1 MKNLLC
7 ENFIKGL
14 IETYNDDINSDL
26 KINNRIILEVAS
38 KILDGSFNQYGEIIQ
53 IPKPNIET
61 KNNILLH
68 DGVKHIVDS
77 ILVVKLSSKTLIL
90 DAVEEGSFFDY
101 LKVNKT
107 MCYIEDS
114 NIWFK
119 NFKKDE
125 NLSKRV
131 NDIGL
136 LNLNSLIAELYSFK
150 KNIIKEYINDIR
162 DTEEY
167 LNLTK
172 SYIEEDIITNLD
184 RELNY
189 TTKALKLNEFD
200 YSFKSIQ
207 DDCLSNITNKI
218 SANMKNLPNESGL
231 IDMYIKDKESL
242 RNLFY
247 ESACETNIKNIVIAF
262 SEYEKYTYLVKK
274 HSKYFELL
282 DLLMKFNVK
291 INSISNDI
299 FNLSRDFKSGQL
311 YINSSKTKI
320 SLSDIVVKTRS
331 VDTIYKYS
339 LNIYELFLQDYPLT
353 PLLSRTDMHPF
364 YITNRGKT
372 IFKVSE
378 ETISELKSILNKLS
392 ENGFIL

>member
-125 NLSKRV
+125 NLS
-131 NDIGL
+131 
-136 LNLNSLIAELYSFK
+136 
-150 KNIIKEYINDIR
+150 
-162 DTEEY
+162 
-167 LNLTK
+167 
-172 SYIEEDIITNLD
+172 
-184 RELNY
+184 
-189 TTKALKLNEFD
+189 
-200 YSFKSIQ
+200 
-207 DDCLSNITNKI
+207 
-218 SANMKNLPNESGL
+218 
-231 IDMYIKDKESL
+231 
-242 RNLFY
+242 
-247 ESACETNIKNIVIAF
+247 
-262 SEYEKYTYLVKK
+262 
-274 HSKYFELL
+274 
-282 DLLMKFNVK
+282 
-291 INSISNDI
+291 
-299 FNLSRDFKSGQL
+299 
-311 YINSSKTKI
+311 
-320 SLSDIVVKTRS
+320 
-331 VDTIYKYS
+331 
-339 LNIYELFLQDYPLT
+339 
-353 PLLSRTDMHPF
+353 
-364 YITNRGKT
+364 
-372 IFKVSE
+372 
-378 ETISELKSILNKLS
+378 
-392 ENGFIL
+392 